1 MGRNRGG
8 RGERREPVD
17 PPLLPVMQQLEAR
30 RRRRRAEKV
39 VGRSRAMVGVLGGEE
54 DGQHCKQ

>member
-1 MGRNRGG
+1 
-8 RGERREPVD
+8 VD